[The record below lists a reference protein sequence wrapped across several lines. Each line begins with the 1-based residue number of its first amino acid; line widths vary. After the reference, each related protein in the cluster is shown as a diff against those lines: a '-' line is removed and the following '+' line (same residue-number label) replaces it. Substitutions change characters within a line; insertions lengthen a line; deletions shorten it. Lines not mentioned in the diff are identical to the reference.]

1 MSKKSIIFTV
11 IGSLLAIAAMV
22 MIIWT
27 LREHKSAR
35 NVYVYANDRYVS
47 SSLDTNADTESSQS
61 DEKKE
66 EPEQSVEASVNLEW
80 YEMADV
86 DVKTLCADHPDAVGW
101 LFFENEEISYPIM
114 YAPHDNDKYLHT
126 TLAGTYNRSG
136 SIFLDGEST
145 PDFTDPHTLIYGHNL
160 RNLTMFG
167 RLRYYRNT
175 KGYYD
180 THQYFQIH
188 TPDEILR
195 YQIFAFEKVSVFD
208 DVYEVYGPDPEGL
221 DGLIDDIVA
230 HSMVKTDI
238 PIYDDDHIIT
248 LSTCISDELDR
259 FIVCGVLIDDYV
271 KE

>member
-22 MIIWT
+22 MLIWT

-35 NVYVYANDRYVS
+35 NVYVAAQNKYVS
-47 SSLDTNADTESSQS
+47 AEETHPDEDLSINNSKPESEVQTP
-61 DEKKE
+61 E
-66 EPEQSVEASVNLEW
+66 EVVNLEW
-80 YEMADV
+80 YELADV
-86 DVKTLCADHPDAVGW
+86 DVKKLCADYPGAVGW
-101 LFFENEEISYPIM
+101 IFFENEDISYPIM

-145 PDFTDPHTLIYGHNL
+145 PDFTDPHTIIYGHNL

-175 KGYYD
+175 QGYYE
-180 THQYFQIH
+180 THPYFQVH
-188 TPDEILR
+188 TPDQILR
-195 YQIFAFEKVSVFD
+195 YQIFAFERVSVESN
-208 DVYEVYGPDPEGL
+208 VYETYGPDP
-221 DGLIDDIVA
+221 DGVNELIDDIVA

-238 PIYDDDHIIT
+238 PIYEDDHIIT
-248 LSTCISDELDR
+248 LSTCITDELYR
-259 FIVCGVLIDDYV
+259 FIVCGVLIDEYD
-271 KE
+271 K

>member
-35 NVYVYANDRYVS
+35 NVYNDANNRYVS
-47 SSLDTNADTESSQS
+47 ASADTSVSPETTQPETKP
-61 DEKKE
+61 DTQTQTPE
-66 EPEQSVEASVNLEW
+66 EVINLEW
-80 YEMADV
+80 YELADV
-86 DVKTLCADHPDAVGW
+86 DVKTLCAEHPDAIGW
-101 LFFENEEISYPIM
+101 IFFENESISYPIM
-114 YAPHDNDKYLHT
+114 YAAHDNDKYLHT
-126 TLAGTYNRSG
+126 TLAGTYNSAG
-136 SIFLDGEST
+136 SIFMDGEST

-188 TPDEILR
+188 TPDQILR
-195 YQIFAFEKVSVFD
+195 YQIFAFERVSANS
-208 DVYEVYGPDPEGL
+208 DVYEVYGPDPEGR
-221 DGLIDDIVA
+221 DALINEITS

-248 LSTCISDELDR
+248 LSTCISDELYR
-259 FIVCGVLIDDYV
+259 FVVCGVLIDEYD
-271 KE
+271 K